1 MIYNMYTVLCFI
13 YLFRT
18 SSTLST
24 TSSSPSPELH
34 QTMPS
39 LPISYM
45 DVGSEDSLL
54 DSTYGSDQEITDAKI
69 PSNPGQVR
77 EISSPVS
84 FDPGSNDSDSQ
95 MALVR
100 TATPNPRLQIR
111 VYDPKKS
118 NWGHTSRTWKSGCDA
133 CSTGKGSH
141 KFACSN
147 LEQQALDQA
156 SGGLL
161 RRVQHILNYLYID
174 DALKPLKKNTN
185 PCIYPDTELPVPSIM
200 MAMGLDWDTTCAHP
214 FLKRLLNFYQLE
226 EEIVCVEGS
235 ENDGNIDDE
244 IDMTLH
250 LKGSFWRTYRTKCDA
265 FNFIPICPIMV
276 HKSSH
281 DDSMDRLRKWC
292 LDYFYCLEQNQ
303 TAYVENRWPLPYFVV
318 DGSCWRVGFAI
329 KVGSAVELYDELIG
343 YMGWGIAVRKVMVVL
358 QHVISSTA
366 ERHRK
371 WFLEHGN

>member
-1 MIYNMYTVLCFI
+1 MYTVLCFI

-69 PSNPGQVR
+69 PSNPG
-77 EISSPVS
+77 
-84 FDPGSNDSDSQ
+84 Q

-226 EEIVCVEGS
+226 EEIWMEVVGELGLQSKLEALSSC
-235 ENDGNIDDE
+235 
-244 IDMTLH
+244 MT
-250 LKGSFWRTYRTKCDA
+250 
-265 FNFIPICPIMV
+265 N
-276 HKSSH
+276 
-281 DDSMDRLRKWC
+281 
-292 LDYFYCLEQNQ
+292 
-303 TAYVENRWPLPYFVV
+303 
-318 DGSCWRVGFAI
+318 
-329 KVGSAVELYDELIG
+329 
-343 YMGWGIAVRKVMVVL
+343 
-358 QHVISSTA
+358 
-366 ERHRK
+366 
-371 WFLEHGN
+371 